1 MANLQH
7 YYDGQIRR
15 YITQLVRMISGFSY
29 KDSSDTVN
37 VVPAMYG
44 DLTRQIG
51 SILRDNSENKI
62 PTAPRMALY
71 VNNLELDT
79 SRLADASYVN
89 KVNIR
94 EREYDSAGNEY
105 LNTEGRNYTVERLM
119 PTPYTLTVNVD
130 VWTTNTDQKLQI
142 LEQIF
147 MLFNPALELQ
157 TTDNYLDW
165 TSLSVVRLSN
175 ITWSSRTIP
184 QGTESEIDVA
194 TLEFE
199 TPIWISPPAKVK
211 RLGVITDVIARIHDS
226 SIELVDATAD
236 YDFTLGE
243 GDAVTESSLS
253 IDEDG
258 NPQTKQSIKTY
269 DTNRSVI
276 SIIKTTFQNIDLLV
290 LNGVAQLVRNGST
303 GGITWPEFL
312 EAFPFKYEEGASM
325 LRLKRADL
333 NSEIAGSIAVD
344 PQDETQAV
352 VNWDEDSLP
361 TDTVITGPSGSRS
374 MIDYIIEK
382 KKSNPENLGLSQN
395 PRILILESIGNAAN
409 ADGANAWKNSDGTD
423 FVATANDIIE
433 WDGAQWHVVFESTDN
448 DSAQQPVYTTNL
460 NTGIQ
465 YKFEEGEWLLSFEG
479 EYPNGTWWIDF

>member
-1 MANLQH
+1 
-7 YYDGQIRR
+7 
-15 YITQLVRMISGFSY
+15 
-29 KDSSDTVN
+29 
-37 VVPAMYG
+37 
-44 DLTRQIG
+44 
-51 SILRDNSENKI
+51 
-62 PTAPRMALY
+62 MALY
-71 VNNLELDT
+71 INNLELDT
-79 SRLADASYVN
+79 SRLADSSYVN

-94 EREYDSAGNEY
+94 ERAYDSNGNEY

-130 VWTTNTDQKLQI
+130 VWSTNTDQKLQI
-142 LEQIF
+142 VEPILQ
-147 MLFNPALELQ
+147 LFNPSLELQ

-184 QGTESEIDVA
+184 QGTESEIDVT

-199 TPIWISPPAKVK
+199 TPIWIAPPAKVK

-226 SIELVDATAD
+226 SIELVDATSD
-236 YDFTLGE
+236 YDFTIGE
-243 GDAVTESSLS
+243 GDAETESPVSV
-253 IDEDG
+253 DEDG
-258 NPQTKQSIKTY
+258 NPQTKQSSKTY
-269 DTNRSVI
+269 ETNQSVI

-290 LNGVAQLVRNGST
+290 LNGIAQLVKNGST

-312 EAFPFKYEEGASM
+312 EAFPFKYEEGASI

-344 PQDETQAV
+344 PQDETRAV

-361 TDTVITGPSGSRS
+361 TDTVITGPSGPRS
-374 MIDYIIEK
+374 KIDYIIDPR
-382 KKSNPENLGLSQN
+382 KSNPQNLGLSQN
-395 PRILILESIGNAAN
+395 PRILILESIGSAGN
-409 ADGANAWKNSDGTD
+409 ADGADAWKNSDGTD
-423 FVATANDIIE
+423 FVATANDILE
-433 WDGAQWHVVFESTDN
+433 WDGAQWHVVFDSTDT
-448 DSAQQPVYTTNL
+448 DSSQQPVYTTNL

-465 YKFEEGEWLLSFEG
+465 YKFQDGEWLLSFEG